1 MINKQLSNYI
11 IYIYTDIPHARLKIV
26 QHFPTEDIAGRAA
39 CQGAACGACG
49 AAGAVVG
56 WLYLPVGRY
65 K

>member
-1 MINKQLSNYI
+1 MINKQLSK
-11 IYIYTDIPHARLKIV
+11 YIYTDIPHALLKIV